1 MRLSGDRSSRSA
13 LVAVI
18 VPGSSRTEKQ
28 VGTDWTTQVVPLP
41 GAEVLEPN
49 QRINLAI
56 SVVGEPAPAHGLRH
70 VDIGQIRAVAGQ

>member
-1 MRLSGDRSSRSA
+1 MRLSGDRSSGSA

-18 VPGSSRTEKQ
+18 VPGSGRTEKQ

-41 GAEVLEPN
+41 GAEVLEPS

-56 SVVGEPAPAHGLRH
+56 SVVGTSAPAQGSSH
-70 VDIGQIRAVAGQ
+70 VDIGQVRVVAAK